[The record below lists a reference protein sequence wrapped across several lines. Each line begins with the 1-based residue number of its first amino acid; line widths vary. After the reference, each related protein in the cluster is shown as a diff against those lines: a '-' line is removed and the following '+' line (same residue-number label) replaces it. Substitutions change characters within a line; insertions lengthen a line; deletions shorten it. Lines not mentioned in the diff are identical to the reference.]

1 MQADYEENPFSRR
14 AAEFV
19 PSPAHNNARWNA
31 LGSPSIEANYL
42 TEAVVGSL
50 PKAMTPS
57 ERTRMTS
64 RLGASPSLKTMKDIP
79 EVSGWLVELDDAR
92 ILSKG
97 SECKQASTGCEA
109 LICALG
115 H

>member
-1 MQADYEENPFSRR
+1 
-14 AAEFV
+14 
-19 PSPAHNNARWNA
+19 
-31 LGSPSIEANYL
+31 
-42 TEAVVGSL
+42 
-50 PKAMTPS
+50 
-57 ERTRMTS
+57 
-64 RLGASPSLKTMKDIP
+64 MKDIP